1 MKVVAAVLALVLVL
15 GTTFARAD
23 GPTPDGPP
31 DAWTRV
37 RKMFEEGDYEGAKKE
52 LLRIYEVAPNGRVL
66 FALGQAELNLGNYE
80 TAIDYYEKFI
90 ATEPGPEEVA
100 LAQQAIGAARLK
112 LSEPKPPPEK
122 PIEPPPPVEKPPEEK
137 RWTLTH
143 TGLVAFGGAALLV
156 GGGLLL
162 YSRSLGNDRSGTL
175 SQYDERVDQ
184 ARSTRWTGIGVV
196 AAGTLLIGVTLAW

>member
-1 MKVVAAVLALVLVL
+1 MKVVAAVLALMLVL

-23 GPTPDGPP
+23 GPDGPP
-31 DAWTRV
+31 ELWTRV
-37 RKMFEEGDYEGAKKE
+37 RELFAAGEYAEAKQE
-52 LLRIYEVAPNGRVL
+52 LLRIYEITPAPRVL

-80 TAIDYYEKFI
+80 AAIDYYEKFI
-90 ATEPGPEEVA
+90 ATGPSAEEIA

-112 LSEPKPPPEK
+112 LSEPEPPPPK
-122 PIEPPPPVEKPPEEK
+122 PIEPPPPVEPPPEEK

-156 GGGLLL
+156 GSGLLL

-175 SQYDERVDQ
+175 SQYDERVEQ
-184 ARSTRWTGIGVV
+184 ARTTRWTGLGVA
-196 AAGTLLIGVTLAW
+196 AAGTLLIGVTLVW